1 MKKLNSSTW
10 ILIAMI
16 LGIAAG
22 AILGDRGAVFGP
34 IGDIFIGLIKMLV
47 IPLVFFS
54 IISGAAALGKTKS
67 AGRVG
72 FLTIFYYLGT
82 SAISVVLGLIAG
94 NVFKPGLGVTVPESL
109 LTDSSTYAESGNI
122 AGFWDTILGIIPKNP
137 FESLV
142 SGNILQ
148 ILFFALFFGICL
160 SALDAKKQKPA
171 LDLLDTVNE
180 VLILMIT
187 KVLIIAPLGVFAL
200 MVNSIAL
207 FGIDVLLLVLKLF
220 LVFSG
225 TLGVIHF
232 VMIPLLV
239 KVFAGVN
246 PITFIKKLAPAQIL
260 AFSTASS
267 MATLPVTKK
276 CCEEMGV
283 SKTTTSFVLPLGATV
298 NMNGNAMLYA
308 LTTVFFAQMYGIELG
323 MTQYT
328 AIILTSVLGAIG
340 TAGVPGPAL
349 LVVAVLLA
357 AGVPITALPLIFGAD
372 RLFDMMRTSTNI
384 FGDASCAI
392 IIEKVISG
400 EKLQTSEKADI
411 KTA

>member
-1 MKKLNSSTW
+1 MKKLNNSTW
-10 ILIAMI
+10 ILIAMV

-22 AILGDRGAVFGP
+22 AVLGEKGVMFGP

-67 AGRVG
+67 AGKVG

-94 NVFKPGLGVTVPESL
+94 NIFKPGLGVTVPQSL
-109 LTDSSTYAESGNI
+109 LTDSSTYAEAGNI

-160 SALDAKKQKPA
+160 SALDSKKQRPVLEM
-171 LDLLDTVNE
+171 LDSVND

-187 KVLIIAPLGVFAL
+187 KVLVIAPLGVFAL

-220 LVFSG
+220 LVFTG
-225 TLGVIHF
+225 TLATIHF
-232 VMIPLLV
+232 IMIPALV
-239 KVFAGVN
+239 KAFTGIN
-246 PITFIKKLAPAQIL
+246 PITFIKKLAPAQLL

-267 MATLPVTKK
+267 MATLPITKQ
-276 CCEEMGV
+276 CCEEIGV
-283 SKTTTSFVLPLGATV
+283 SKSTTSFVLPLGATV

-323 MTQYT
+323 ATQYA

-357 AGVPITALPLIFGAD
+357 AGVPVTALPLIFGAD

-384 FGDASCAI
+384 FGDASCAV
-392 IIEKVISG
+392 IIERVING
-400 EKLQTSEKADI
+400 REAFKSEKSEV